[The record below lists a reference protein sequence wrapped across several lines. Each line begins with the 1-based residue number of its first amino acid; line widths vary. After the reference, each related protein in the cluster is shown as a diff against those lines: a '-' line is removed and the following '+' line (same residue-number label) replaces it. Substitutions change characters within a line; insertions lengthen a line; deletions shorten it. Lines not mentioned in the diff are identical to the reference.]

1 MIDWYMLLTPLVVL
15 PIALLFVFVG
25 CGLED
30 SGTNEG
36 LTVRLRWKFDLGP
49 DIVQITGS
57 ATITSDSVGNA
68 KEKFSPIINSPSSIH
83 EGSALAIQ
91 SLWIQ
96 FGNQIPKEFIF
107 CDIKCGLFNTS
118 DAIDLSNASYL
129 SNAKFKVFGGWQGT
143 IGGDGHTLVF
153 ELRPH
158 PDQDPPF
165 DIIFTGEISQ

>member
-68 KEKFSPIINSPSSIH
+68 KEK
-83 EGSALAIQ
+83 
-91 SLWIQ
+91 
-96 FGNQIPKEFIF
+96 
-107 CDIKCGLFNTS
+107 CLFRQTS
-118 DAIDLSNASYL
+118 
-129 SNAKFKVFGGWQGT
+129 G
-143 IGGDGHTLVF
+143 
-153 ELRPH
+153 
-158 PDQDPPF
+158 
-165 DIIFTGEISQ
+165 